1 MSTKYDD
8 SPLMNLTEKKVK
20 VNFKKESQIKEVWRR
35 LKKDKLAMFG
45 LSVIVMM
52 IVIALCAPLIRP
64 YSAAIKMNMR
74 LKLALP
80 SAAHWFGCDGYGR
93 DLFTRCLYGSRV
105 SLTIGFATAFATLVI
120 GSMLGALVG
129 YVGGVLDDV
138 VMRALDIFSAIP
150 STLFA
155 MAVVAAMGSGI
166 FNICVAISL
175 TNIPGFVR
183 IVRSA
188 VLGIADQEYI
198 EAARAGGSP
207 TLHILLRHVLPNAIG
222 PLIVQ
227 TTANVSSMIL
237 SAATL
242 SFLGL
247 GIDPPQPEWGALV
260 SEAQEFLRRSPHL
273 LIFPGILICV
283 ASFSM
288 SVLGDGLRDALDPRL
303 KS

>member
-1 MSTKYDD
+1 MSTAYDEK
-8 SPLMNLTEKKVK
+8 PLMNLTEEKVEIS
-20 VNFKKESQIKEVWRR
+20 FKKESQIKEVWRR

-45 LSVIVMM
+45 LTVITLM
-52 IVIALCAPLIRP
+52 IVIALSAPLICP
-64 YSAAIKMNMR
+64 YDDAIKMNMR

-93 DLFTRCLYGSRV
+93 DLFARCLYGSRV
-105 SLTIGFATAFATLVI
+105 SLTIGFATSFATLVI
-120 GSMLGALVG
+120 GSLLGAFVG
-129 YVGGVLDDV
+129 YTGGKIDDI
-138 VMRALDIFSAIP
+138 VMRSLDIFSAIP

-155 MAVVAAMGSGI
+155 MAVVAALGSGI
-166 FNICVAISL
+166 VNICIAISL
-175 TNIPGFVR
+175 TRIPSFVR

-198 EAARAGGSP
+198 EAARAGGSS
-207 TLHILLRHVLPNAIG
+207 TMHILLRHVLPNAIG

-227 TTANVSSMIL
+227 TTANVSMMIL

-247 GIDPPQPEWGALV
+247 GINPPQPEWGALV
-260 SEAQEFLRRSPHL
+260 SEAQEFLRRRPHL
-273 LIFPGILICV
+273 LIFPGSLICI

-303 KS
+303 RT

>member
-8 SPLMNLTEKKVK
+8 SLMNLTEQPLEVS
-20 VNFKKESQIKEVWRR
+20 FKKESRFKEVWRR
-35 LKKDKLAMFG
+35 LRKDKLAMFG
-45 LSVIVMM
+45 LSVIVFLI
-52 IVIALCAPLIRP
+52 IVSLCAPLFAP
-64 YSAAIKMNMR
+64 YSDAIKMNMR
-74 LKLALP
+74 LKLARP

-93 DLFTRCLYGSRV
+93 DLFVRCLYGSRV
-105 SLTIGFATAFATLVI
+105 SLSIGFVTSFVTLVL
-120 GSMLGALVG
+120 GGLLGAFVG
-129 YVGGVLDDV
+129 YVGGWADNFIMRCLDV
-138 VMRALDIFSAIP
+138 FSAIP
-150 STLFA
+150 TTLFA
-155 MAVVAAMGSGI
+155 MAVVAALGSGI
-166 FNICVAISL
+166 VNICVAISIA
-175 TNIPGFVR
+175 NIPGFVR

-198 EAARAGGSP
+198 EAARAGGSS

-247 GIDPPQPEWGALV
+247 GINPPQPEWGALV
-260 SEAQEFLRRSPHL
+260 SEAQEFLRRAPHL
-273 LIFPGILICV
+273 LAFPGALICI

-303 KS
+303 RT

>member
-8 SPLMNLTEKKVK
+8 SPLMNLTEKKVE

-45 LSVIVMM
+45 LSVIVLM

-188 VLGIADQEYI
+188 VLSIIGTDYI
-198 EAARAGGSP
+198 EAARACGTSDMRIIFR
-207 TLHILLRHVLPNAIG
+207 HILPNAMG
-222 PLIVQ
+222 PILVQ
-227 TTANVSSMIL
+227 ATQTVARSVITVSS
-237 SAATL
+237 L
-242 SFLGL
+242 SFIGL
-247 GIDPPQPEWGALV
+247 GISEPTPEWGAMLSAAKSQLRYHPYLAV
-260 SEAQEFLRRSPHL
+260 S
-273 LIFPGILICV
+273 PGIAIVMVVVSLTL
-283 ASFSM
+283 
-288 SVLGDGLRDALDPRL
+288 LGDGLRDAMDPRL
-303 KS
+303 KN